1 MACERKNVQPLD
13 LERRCRKFL
22 PPVIALMTALM
33 MTVPGHA
40 SDPISFSLL
49 AQSARTYAQPH
60 DIVLSPDASALYV
73 ADNGNHRIAVLD
85 PVSLK
90 EIGVFGR
97 GEVREPHDVAFDRRG
112 RLLVADTGNSRIAV
126 FEVKGNSGKLVDE
139 IKGGIRRPEGVAVHP
154 DGRVFATGAASGNL
168 VVYEEGE
175 VVGETGG
182 FSSPHNVEFGP
193 DGTTWVA
200 DAGNDRM
207 VQLDEGLQIIRI
219 LTGPVYGFDGPR
231 YHDFDTGGRMLV
243 ADKNSNQ
250 IKVIAPDGT
259 LIQVLGT
266 KARGMGEGL
275 FYQPEGVEISGDRVW
290 FSDTYNNRIV
300 LYRMQ

>member
-1 MACERKNVQPLD
+1 MACERVNVQPLD

-97 GEVREPHDVAFDRRG
+97 GEVREPHDVAFD
-112 RLLVADTGNSRIAV
+112 
-126 FEVKGNSGKLVDE
+126 
-139 IKGGIRRPEGVAVHP
+139 
-154 DGRVFATGAASGNL
+154 GAASGNL
-168 VVYEEGE
+168 VVYKEGE

-219 LTGPVYGFDGPR
+219 LTGPVYGFNGPR
-231 YHDFDTGGRMLV
+231 YHDFDTEGRMLV